1 MFMKRFV
8 QLALVLCLTLFA
20 VQAGASAYA
29 DKVTLPEGAV
39 ITNVNRLAIGA
50 PLYVQVEDTAPS
62 LEILTQV
69 VSDASRITHAN
80 IVSYDAVAN
89 GIQTDKHIDLKVLPR
104 REAAKAFKE
113 NVASYA
119 DAYIIL
125 TVANNSRTTFFFDV
139 YRSGSNELL
148 YTYEVRANKSD
159 ANTVAT
165 FSALSE
171 QFYKNWQRS
180 VEAQNKG
187 K

>member
-1 MFMKRFV
+1 MV
-8 QLALVLCLTLFA
+8 LVLCLTLFA
-20 VQAGASAYA
+20 AQAGASPYS

-39 ITNVNRLAIGA
+39 ITSVNRLAVGA
-50 PLYVQVEDTAPS
+50 PLYVQVEDTSPS

-69 VSDASRITHAN
+69 VSDASRITNAN
-80 IVSYDAVAN
+80 IVPYDTVVK
-89 GIQTDKHIDLKVLPR
+89 GIKEAKGVDLKSLPR
-104 REAAKAFKE
+104 RDAAKVFKE
-113 NVASYA
+113 NVTDYA

-139 YRSGSNELL
+139 YRSGSNDLL

-159 ANTVAT
+159 GNTVAT
-165 FSALSE
+165 FSKLSE

-180 VEAQNKG
+180 VEEQNKG

>member
-1 MFMKRFV
+1 MKRFV
-8 QLALVLCLTLFA
+8 QMALVLCLTLFA
-20 VQAGASAYA
+20 VQAGASPYS

-39 ITNVNRLAIGA
+39 ITNVNRLAVGA
-50 PLYVQVEDTAPS
+50 PLYVQVEETSPS
-62 LEILTQV
+62 IEILTQII
-69 VSDASRITHAN
+69 SDASRITHAN
-80 IVSYDAVAN
+80 IVTYDTIAN
-89 GIQTDKHIDLKVLPR
+89 GIQTDKGIDLKSLSR
-104 REAAKAFKE
+104 REAAKIFKE

-125 TVANNSRTTFFFDV
+125 TVANSSRTTFFFDV

-159 ANTVAT
+159 GNTVAT

-180 VEAQNKG
+180 VEAQNKV

>member
-1 MFMKRFV
+1 MKRFV
-8 QLALVLCLTLFA
+8 QMALVLCLTLFA
-20 VQAGASAYA
+20 VQAGASPYS
-29 DKVTLPEGAV
+29 DKVTLPEGAT
-39 ITNVNRLAIGA
+39 ITNVNRLAVGA
-50 PLYVQVEDTAPS
+50 PLYVQVEDTSPS
-62 LEILTQV
+62 IEILTQV

-80 IVSYDAVAN
+80 IVTYDTVAN
-89 GIQTDKHIDLKVLPR
+89 GIQTDKGIDIKALPR
-104 REAAKAFKE
+104 REAAKVFKE

-159 ANTVAT
+159 GNTVAT
-165 FSALSE
+165 FAALSE

-180 VEAQNKG
+180 VEDHNKG

>member
-1 MFMKRFV
+1 MKRFV
-8 QLALVLCLTLFA
+8 QMALVLCLTLFA
-20 VQAGASAYA
+20 VQAGASPYS
-29 DKVTLPEGAV
+29 DKVTLPEGAT
-39 ITNVNRLAIGA
+39 ITNVNRLAVGA
-50 PLYVQVEDTAPS
+50 PLYVQVEDTSPS
-62 LEILTQV
+62 IEILTQV

-80 IVSYDAVAN
+80 IVTYDAVAA
-89 GIQTDKHIDLKVLPR
+89 GIQTDKGIDIKALPR
-104 REAAKAFKE
+104 REAAKVFKE

-159 ANTVAT
+159 GNTVAT
-165 FSALSE
+165 FAALSE

-180 VEAQNKG
+180 VENQNKG

>member
-1 MFMKRFV
+1 MKRFV
-8 QLALVLCLTLFA
+8 QMALVLCLTLFA
-20 VQAGASAYA
+20 VQAGASPYS
-29 DKVTLPEGAV
+29 DKVTLPEGAT
-39 ITNVNRLAIGA
+39 IMNVNRLAVGA
-50 PLYVQVEDTAPS
+50 PLYVQVEDTSPS
-62 LEILTQV
+62 IEILTQV

-80 IVSYDAVAN
+80 IVTYDAVAA
-89 GIQTDKHIDLKVLPR
+89 GIQTDKGIDIKALPR
-104 REAAKAFKE
+104 REAAKVFKE

-159 ANTVAT
+159 GNTVAT
-165 FSALSE
+165 FAALSE

-180 VEAQNKG
+180 VEDQNKG

>member
-1 MFMKRFV
+1 MKRFV
-8 QLALVLCLTLFA
+8 QMALVLCLTLFA
-20 VQAGASAYA
+20 VQAGASPYS
-29 DKVTLPEGAV
+29 DKVTLPEGAT
-39 ITNVNRLAIGA
+39 ITNVNRLAVGA
-50 PLYVQVEDTAPS
+50 PLYVQVEDTSPS
-62 LEILTQV
+62 IEILTQV

-80 IVSYDAVAN
+80 IVTYDAVAA
-89 GIQTDKHIDLKVLPR
+89 GIQTDKGIDIKVLPR
-104 REAAKAFKE
+104 REAAKVFKE

-159 ANTVAT
+159 GNTVAT
-165 FSALSE
+165 FAALSE

-180 VEAQNKG
+180 VEDQNKG

>member
-1 MFMKRFV
+1 MKRFV
-8 QLALVLCLTLFA
+8 QMVLVLCLTLFG
-20 VQAGASAYA
+20 VQAASASPYA
-29 DKVTLPEGAV
+29 DKVTLQEGAV
-39 ITNVNRLAIGA
+39 ITNINRLAVGA

-62 LEILTQV
+62 LDILTQV

-80 IVSYDAVAN
+80 IVPYDTVVK
-89 GIQTDKHIDLKVLPR
+89 GIQEAKGVDIKTLPR
-104 REAAKAFKE
+104 RDAAKAFKE
-113 NVASYA
+113 NVASFA

-139 YRSGSNELL
+139 YRSGSNDLL

-159 ANTVAT
+159 HDTVAT

-180 VEAQNKG
+180 VEDQNKG

>member
-1 MFMKRFV
+1 MKRFV
-8 QLALVLCLTLFA
+8 QMALVLCLTIFA
-20 VQAGASAYA
+20 AQAGASAYS

-39 ITNVNRLAIGA
+39 ITNVNRLAVGA
-50 PLYVQVEDTAPS
+50 PLYVQVEETAPS

-80 IVSYDAVAN
+80 IVTYDTVAN
-89 GIQTDKHIDLKVLPR
+89 GIQTNDQIDLKVLPR
-104 REAAKAFKE
+104 REAAKVFKE
-113 NVASYA
+113 HVGSYA

-159 ANTVAT
+159 GDTVAVFT
-165 FSALSE
+165 SLSE

>member
-1 MFMKRFV
+1 MKRFV
-8 QLALVLCLTLFA
+8 QMALVLCLALFA
-20 VQAGASAYA
+20 LPAGASHYS

-50 PLYVQVEDTAPS
+50 PLYIQVGDTAPS
-62 LEILTQV
+62 IEILTQV
-69 VSDASRITHAN
+69 ISDASRITHAN
-80 IVSYDAVAN
+80 IVSYDAIVN
-89 GIQTDKHIDLKVLPR
+89 GIQTNDQIDLKSLPR
-104 REAAKAFKE
+104 REAAKVFKDH
-113 NVASYA
+113 VASYA

-159 ANTVAT
+159 GDTVAVFT
-165 FSALSE
+165 SLSE

-180 VEAQNKG
+180 VEAQSKG

>member
-1 MFMKRFV
+1 MKRFV
-8 QLALVLCLTLFA
+8 QMALVMCLTLFG
-20 VQAGASAYA
+20 VQAGASAYS

-39 ITNVNRLAIGA
+39 ITNVNRLAVGA
-50 PLYVQVEDTAPS
+50 PLYIQVEDTAPS
-62 LEILTQV
+62 LEILTQI
-69 VSDASRITHAN
+69 VSDASRVTNAN
-80 IVSYDAVAN
+80 IVTYDTVVN
-89 GIQTDKHIDLKVLPR
+89 GIQKDSGVDLKTLPR
-104 REAAKAFKE
+104 RDAAKIFKE
-113 NVASYA
+113 KVASFA

-125 TVANNSRTTFFFDV
+125 TVANNSRTIFFFDV

-159 ANTVAT
+159 KDTVAT
-165 FSALSE
+165 FTALSE

>member
-1 MFMKRFV
+1 MKRFV
-8 QLALVLCLTLFA
+8 QMTLVLCLTLFA
-20 VQAGASAYA
+20 VQAGASPYS
-29 DKVTLPEGAV
+29 DKVTLPEGAT
-39 ITNVNRLAIGA
+39 ITNVNRLAVGA
-50 PLYVQVEDTAPS
+50 PLYVQVEETAPS
-62 LEILTQV
+62 IEILTQV
-69 VSDASRITHAN
+69 ISDASRITQAN
-80 IVSYDAVAN
+80 IVTYDAVAA
-89 GIQTDKHIDLKVLPR
+89 GIQTDKGIDIKALPR
-104 REAAKAFKE
+104 REAAKVFKE

-159 ANTVAT
+159 GNTVAT
-165 FSALSE
+165 FAALSE

-180 VEAQNKG
+180 VEDQNKG

>member
-1 MFMKRFV
+1 MKRFV
-8 QLALVLCLTLFA
+8 QMALVLCLTLFA
-20 VQAGASAYA
+20 VQAGASPYS

-39 ITNVNRLAIGA
+39 ITNVNRLAVGA
-50 PLYVQVEDTAPS
+50 PLYVQVEETAPS
-62 LEILTQV
+62 IEILTQV
-69 VSDASRITHAN
+69 ISDASRITHTN
-80 IVSYDAVAN
+80 IVTYDAVVN
-89 GIQTDKHIDLKVLPR
+89 GIQTDKGIDLKSLPR
-104 REAAKAFKE
+104 RDAAKIFKE

-139 YRSGSNELL
+139 YRSSSNELL

-159 ANTVAT
+159 GNTVAT
-165 FSALSE
+165 FSSLSE

-180 VEAQNKG
+180 VEAQNKV

>member
-1 MFMKRFV
+1 MKRFV
-8 QLALVLCLTLFA
+8 QMTLVLCLTLFA
-20 VQAGASAYA
+20 VQAGASPYS
-29 DKVTLPEGAV
+29 DKVTLPEGAT
-39 ITNVNRLAIGA
+39 ITNVNRLAVGA
-50 PLYVQVEDTAPS
+50 PLYVQVEDTSPS
-62 LEILTQV
+62 IEILTQV

-80 IVSYDAVAN
+80 IVTYDAVAA
-89 GIQTDKHIDLKVLPR
+89 GIQTDKGIDIKALPR
-104 REAAKAFKE
+104 REAAKVFKE

-159 ANTVAT
+159 GNTVAT
-165 FSALSE
+165 FAALSE

-180 VEAQNKG
+180 VEDQNKG

>member
-1 MFMKRFV
+1 MKRFV
-8 QLALVLCLTLFA
+8 QMALVLCLALFA
-20 VQAGASAYA
+20 LPAGASPYS

-39 ITNVNRLAIGA
+39 ITNVNRLAVGA
-50 PLYVQVEDTAPS
+50 PLYVQVEETAPS
-62 LEILTQV
+62 IEILTQV
-69 VSDASRITHAN
+69 ISDASRITHAN
-80 IVSYDAVAN
+80 IVSYDAIVN
-89 GIQTDKHIDLKVLPR
+89 GIQTNDQIDLKSLPR
-104 REAAKAFKE
+104 REAAKVFKDH
-113 NVASYA
+113 VASYA

-159 ANTVAT
+159 GDTVAVFT
-165 FSALSE
+165 SLSE

-180 VEAQNKG
+180 VEAQSKG

>member
-1 MFMKRFV
+1 MKRFV
-8 QLALVLCLTLFA
+8 QMALALCLTLFA
-20 VQAGASAYA
+20 VQAGASPYS

-39 ITNVNRLAIGA
+39 ITNVNRLAVGA
-50 PLYVQVEDTAPS
+50 PLYVQVEETAPS
-62 LEILTQV
+62 IEILTQV
-69 VSDASRITHAN
+69 ISDASRITHAN
-80 IVSYDAVAN
+80 IVTYDTVAN
-89 GIQTDKHIDLKVLPR
+89 GIQKDKGIDLKTLPR
-104 REAAKAFKE
+104 RDAAKIFKE
-113 NVASYA
+113 DVAAYA

-159 ANTVAT
+159 GNTVAT
-165 FSALSE
+165 FSSLSE

-180 VEAQNKG
+180 VEAQNKV

>member
-1 MFMKRFV
+1 MKRFV
-8 QLALVLCLTLFA
+8 QMALVLCLTLFA
-20 VQAGASAYA
+20 VQAGASPYS
-29 DKVTLPEGAV
+29 DKVTLPEEAV
-39 ITNVNRLAIGA
+39 ITNVNRLAVGA
-50 PLYVQVEDTAPS
+50 PLYVQVEETSPS
-62 LEILTQV
+62 IEILMQII
-69 VSDASRITHAN
+69 SDASRITHAN
-80 IVSYDAVAN
+80 IVTYDTIAN
-89 GIQTDKHIDLKVLPR
+89 GIQTDKGIDLKSLPR
-104 REAAKAFKE
+104 REAAKIFKE

-125 TVANNSRTTFFFDV
+125 TVANSSRTTFFFDV

-159 ANTVAT
+159 GNTVAT

-180 VEAQNKG
+180 VEAQNKV

>member
-1 MFMKRFV
+1 MKRFV
-8 QLALVLCLTLFA
+8 QMALVLCLTLFA
-20 VQAGASAYA
+20 VQAGASPYS
-29 DKVTLPEGAV
+29 DKVTLPEGAT
-39 ITNVNRLAIGA
+39 ITNVNRLAVGA
-50 PLYVQVEDTAPS
+50 PLYVQVEETAPS
-62 LEILTQV
+62 IEILTQV
-69 VSDASRITHAN
+69 ISDASRITHAN
-80 IVSYDAVAN
+80 IVTYDAVAA
-89 GIQTDKHIDLKVLPR
+89 GIQTDKGIDIKALPR
-104 REAAKAFKE
+104 REAAKVFKE

-159 ANTVAT
+159 GNTVAT
-165 FSALSE
+165 FSSLSE

-180 VEAQNKG
+180 VEAQNKV

>member
-1 MFMKRFV
+1 MKRFV
-8 QLALVLCLTLFA
+8 QMALVLCLTLFA
-20 VQAGASAYA
+20 VQAGASPYS

-50 PLYVQVEDTAPS
+50 PLYVQVEDTSPS

-69 VSDASRITHAN
+69 VSDAGRITRAN
-80 IVSYDAVAN
+80 VVSYDAVAN
-89 GIQTDKHIDLKVLPR
+89 ALQADKSIDLKVLPR
-104 REAAKAFKE
+104 REAAKVFKE

-119 DAYIIL
+119 DAYVIL

-159 ANTVAT
+159 RDTVAVFT
-165 FSALSE
+165 SLSE

>member
-1 MFMKRFV
+1 MKRFV
-8 QLALVLCLTLFA
+8 QMALVLCLTIFA
-20 VQAGASAYA
+20 AQTGASAYS

-39 ITNVNRLAIGA
+39 ITNVNRLAVGA
-50 PLYVQVEDTAPS
+50 PLYVQVEETAPS
-62 LEILTQV
+62 IEILTQV
-69 VSDASRITHAN
+69 ISDASRITHAN
-80 IVSYDAVAN
+80 IVTYDTVAN
-89 GIQTDKHIDLKVLPR
+89 GIQTDKGIDLKTLPR
-104 REAAKAFKE
+104 RDAAKIFKE
-113 NVASYA
+113 NVAAYA

-159 ANTVAT
+159 GNTVAT
-165 FSALSE
+165 FSSLSE

-180 VEAQNKG
+180 VEAQNKV

>member
-1 MFMKRFV
+1 MKRFV
-8 QLALVLCLTLFA
+8 QMVLVLCLVLIG
-20 VQAGASAYA
+20 VQASASAYA

-39 ITNVNRLAIGA
+39 LTNINRLAVGA

-69 VSDASRITHAN
+69 VSDASRVTHTN
-80 IVSYDAVAN
+80 IVPYDVIVN
-89 GIQTDKHIDLKVLPR
+89 GLQTNSGIDIKTLPR
-104 REAAKAFKE
+104 RDAAKVFKE
-113 NVASYA
+113 NVASFA

-139 YRSGSNELL
+139 YRAGSNELL
-148 YTYEVRANKSD
+148 YTYEIRANRSD
-159 ANTVAT
+159 GNTVAV

-180 VEAQNKG
+180 IEAQNKG

>member
-1 MFMKRFV
+1 MKRFV
-8 QLALVLCLTLFA
+8 QMALVLCLALFA
-20 VQAGASAYA
+20 LPAGASPYS
-29 DKVTLPEGAV
+29 DKVTLPEGAT
-39 ITNVNRLAIGA
+39 ITNVNRLAVGA
-50 PLYVQVEDTAPS
+50 PLYVQVEDTSPS
-62 LEILTQV
+62 IEILTQV

-80 IVSYDAVAN
+80 IVTYDAVAA
-89 GIQTDKHIDLKVLPR
+89 GIQTDKGIDIKALPR
-104 REAAKAFKE
+104 REAAKVFKE

-159 ANTVAT
+159 GNTVAT
-165 FSALSE
+165 FAALSE

-180 VEAQNKG
+180 VEDQNKG

>member
-1 MFMKRFV
+1 MKRFV
-8 QLALVLCLTLFA
+8 QMALVLCLTLFA
-20 VQAGASAYA
+20 VQAGASPYS

-39 ITNVNRLAIGA
+39 ITNVNRLAVGA
-50 PLYVQVEDTAPS
+50 PLYVQVEETSPS
-62 LEILTQV
+62 IEILTQII
-69 VSDASRITHAN
+69 SDASRITHAN
-80 IVSYDAVAN
+80 IVTYDTIAN
-89 GIQTDKHIDLKVLPR
+89 GIQTDKGIDLKSLPR
-104 REAAKAFKE
+104 REAAKIFKE

-125 TVANNSRTTFFFDV
+125 TVANSSRTTFFFDV

-159 ANTVAT
+159 GNTVAT

-171 QFYKNWQRS
+171 QFSKNWQRS
-180 VEAQNKG
+180 VEAQNKV

>member
-1 MFMKRFV
+1 MKRFV
-8 QLALVLCLTLFA
+8 QMALVLCLTLFA
-20 VQAGASAYA
+20 VQAGASPYS
-29 DKVTLPEGAV
+29 DKVTLPEGAS
-39 ITNVNRLAIGA
+39 ITNVNRLAVGA
-50 PLYVQVEDTAPS
+50 PLYVQVEDTSPS
-62 LEILTQV
+62 IEILTQV

-80 IVSYDAVAN
+80 IVTYDAVAA
-89 GIQTDKHIDLKVLPR
+89 GIQTDKGIDIKALPR
-104 REAAKAFKE
+104 REAAKVFKE

-159 ANTVAT
+159 GNTVAT
-165 FSALSE
+165 FAALSE

-180 VEAQNKG
+180 VEDQNKG

>member
-1 MFMKRFV
+1 MKRFV
-8 QLALVLCLTLFA
+8 QMALVLCLTLFA
-20 VQAGASAYA
+20 VQAGASPYS
-29 DKVTLPEGAV
+29 DKVTLPEGAT
-39 ITNVNRLAIGA
+39 ITNVNRLAVGA
-50 PLYVQVEDTAPS
+50 PLYVQVEDTSPS
-62 LEILTQV
+62 IEILTQV

-80 IVSYDAVAN
+80 IVTYDAVAA
-89 GIQTDKHIDLKVLPR
+89 GIQTDKGIDIKALPR
-104 REAAKAFKE
+104 REAAKVFKE

-159 ANTVAT
+159 GNTVAT
-165 FSALSE
+165 FAALSE

-180 VEAQNKG
+180 VEDQNKG